1 MKKELLRL
9 REAMEKRGLDAYL
22 IPTADFHGSEYV
34 SEHFQF
40 RKYAVSYTHLTLPTK
55 A

>member
-40 RKYAVSYTHLTLPTK
+40 RKYLPMYSNSIT
-55 A
+55 